1 MAKLKAQ
8 VFRRTTGVSLLTLQ
22 HAASVMDWHFRALIA
37 YKKVSPFASGSSHNR
52 IARDQSANLQV
63 HLAFHTGA
71 SDYVFE
77 VRAAYFASYPAV
89 EELIAAMA
97 VYDRQIITCRCRL

>member
-1 MAKLKAQ
+1 
-8 VFRRTTGVSLLTLQ
+8 
-22 HAASVMDWHFRALIA
+22 
-37 YKKVSPFASGSSHNR
+37 
-52 IARDQSANLQV
+52 
-63 HLAFHTGA
+63 
-71 SDYVFE
+71 